1 LFYGPRT
8 IGPGFCISCKV
19 SPPPQENVA
28 IFGIWLLNRLVTS
41 QHWQIIMISN
51 ERSSFFRR
59 PNPNYSQPSPSWP
72 QYQQKPPVR
81 EDALK
86 TGTVAIERKTFH
98 FKLSENPRGRLL
110 RITEETGERRNSIII
125 PSTGLAEFKKMLD
138 EMVQAAESTPPPANP
153 NPLA

>member
-1 LFYGPRT
+1 
-8 IGPGFCISCKV
+8 
-19 SPPPQENVA
+19 
-28 IFGIWLLNRLVTS
+28 
-41 QHWQIIMISN
+41 MISN

-86 TGTVAIERKTFH
+86 TGAVAIERKTFH

-138 EMVQAAESTPPPANP
+138 EMVQAAESTPPPPVDP
-153 NPLA
+153 NPQP

>member
-1 LFYGPRT
+1 
-8 IGPGFCISCKV
+8 
-19 SPPPQENVA
+19 
-28 IFGIWLLNRLVTS
+28 
-41 QHWQIIMISN
+41 M
-51 ERSSFFRR
+51 
-59 PNPNYSQPSPSWP
+59 
-72 QYQQKPPVR
+72 R

-86 TGTVAIERKTFH
+86 TGAVAIERKTFH

-110 RITEETGERRNSIII
+110 RITEETGDRRNSIII